1 MAKKKS
7 FSFEDTI
14 TNLTKIVEDLES
26 GELTLEDSLKN
37 FEEGIALTRKAQ
49 KAIADSEQSIQLL
62 LDSNSSDEP
71 QIEDFVPGDK
81 NDK

>member
-1 MAKKKS
+1 MTKKKS

>member
-37 FEEGIALTRKAQ
+37 FEEGIGLTRKAQ

>member
-1 MAKKKS
+1 MTKKKS

-37 FEEGIALTRKAQ
+37 FEEGIGLTRKAQ